1 MVNDICYFIKDSS
14 LYNYAD
20 DNTVA
25 YAGYD
30 LDKLISILENDNLTL
45 IAWFTA
51 NQVKANPGKL
61 QVLAIG
67 NKTHAKNIIF
77 SLNENLIK
85 CEDEDKLLVVT
96 NDYNWNLAIIY

>member
-1 MVNDICYFIKDSS
+1 
-14 LYNYAD
+14 
-20 DNTVA
+20 
-25 YAGYD
+25 
-30 LDKLISILENDNLTL
+30 
-45 IAWFTA
+45 
-51 NQVKANPGKL
+51 VKANPGKL

-96 NDYNWNLAIIY
+96 NDYN